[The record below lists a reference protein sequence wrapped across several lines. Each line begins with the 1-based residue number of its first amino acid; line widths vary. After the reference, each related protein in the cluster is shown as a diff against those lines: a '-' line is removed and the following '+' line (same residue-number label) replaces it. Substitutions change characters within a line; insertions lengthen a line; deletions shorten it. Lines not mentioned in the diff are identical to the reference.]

1 MENLWG
7 TKNERERTVR
17 LEAAWRAYDA
27 AAFERGQE
35 NAPSEEIAKTIIDTQ
50 FEQRHIEQWPLWKNE
65 SEHGTA
71 LLVSSIN
78 YDLRAQLPSVEPD
91 GTIKGMRR
99 QFFATLSAFT
109 DPLVD
114 KNTMEVNA
122 FDPDFSYEVCT
133 WTSDS
138 PKVIIGDD
146 QSFNRT
152 ATDAF
157 EHILEGT
164 IDERG
169 VFRGQVKA
177 FGEWRA
183 MGNDYEIYPPKDF
196 SPPSGQTTFVGPT
209 SLYLATYERI
219 RENSTHTDDEHAR
232 INELAEK
239 YSGFLIFRN
248 GLRVLPYGR
257 VDNDFFEIEQRRS
270 VSAGR
275 EFWNA
280 RRMFGRLAISRE
292 HNPNLK
298 DKAGREGF
306 IDNRAAK
313 ALKVI
318 IVNVL
323 KQSARDYF
331 GQESAIRAPTLAEVV
346 ENNRKNKAEQQR
358 KELAKKNRKLFR
370 SRLKKNLPAAREL
383 SAQLSVHLDEIVIE
397 NVADIAFAQQQAESF
412 LTQIDELK
420 IAGVPRPLGTAEE
433 GYREYRSSFDHAQQ
447 RIEEFQRR
455 IRDAIEEI
463 KPAKPEELLTQ
474 QIQSKAGRISSKL
487 RAWRKDI
494 EKLQEHEK
502 NRLSNLIEE
511 RNKSLHQKSAP
522 LLEKLKAGEIEL
534 SASLELLDRW
544 AGEIEQDIE
553 DIFPGYLAALELLSE
568 NIDVE
573 LLASQGTQDNAEL
586 RDQINR
592 LNQLAQL
599 GITVEIL
606 GHELNSYDQMIN
618 SGLKGLKADSNS
630 LAREQIQV
638 GYEGLSQ
645 QLEFLSPLKLSGQRT
660 SRKITGQEIFEY
672 LQRFFQSIRS
682 ERSLEMKASKE
693 FLSFSLVDQPSRI
706 YPVFINLLNNSI
718 YWLVNAKVS
727 QPEIRL
733 EIRSGNVVVADNGP
747 GVDPVDIPQLFQ
759 MFFSRKV
766 SGGRGIGLYLCRM
779 NLLAGGHSI
788 RYETSKD
795 FKVLP
800 GANFVIQF
808 REATIG

>member
-1 MENLWG
+1 
-7 TKNERERTVR
+7 
-17 LEAAWRAYDA
+17 
-27 AAFERGQE
+27 
-35 NAPSEEIAKTIIDTQ
+35 
-50 FEQRHIEQWPLWKNE
+50 
-65 SEHGTA
+65 
-71 LLVSSIN
+71 
-78 YDLRAQLPSVEPD
+78 
-91 GTIKGMRR
+91 
-99 QFFATLSAFT
+99 
-109 DPLVD
+109 
-114 KNTMEVNA
+114 
-122 FDPDFSYEVCT
+122 
-133 WTSDS
+133 
-138 PKVIIGDD
+138 
-146 QSFNRT
+146 
-152 ATDAF
+152 
-157 EHILEGT
+157 
-164 IDERG
+164 
-169 VFRGQVKA
+169 
-177 FGEWRA
+177 
-183 MGNDYEIYPPKDF
+183 
-196 SPPSGQTTFVGPT
+196 
-209 SLYLATYERI
+209 
-219 RENSTHTDDEHAR
+219 
-232 INELAEK
+232 
-239 YSGFLIFRN
+239 
-248 GLRVLPYGR
+248 
-257 VDNDFFEIEQRRS
+257 
-270 VSAGR
+270 
-275 EFWNA
+275 
-280 RRMFGRLAISRE
+280 
-292 HNPNLK
+292 
-298 DKAGREGF
+298 
-306 IDNRAAK
+306 
-313 ALKVI
+313 
-318 IVNVL
+318 
-323 KQSARDYF
+323 
-331 GQESAIRAPTLAEVV
+331 
-346 ENNRKNKAEQQR
+346 
-358 KELAKKNRKLFR
+358 
-370 SRLKKNLPAAREL
+370 
-383 SAQLSVHLDEIVIE
+383 VIE